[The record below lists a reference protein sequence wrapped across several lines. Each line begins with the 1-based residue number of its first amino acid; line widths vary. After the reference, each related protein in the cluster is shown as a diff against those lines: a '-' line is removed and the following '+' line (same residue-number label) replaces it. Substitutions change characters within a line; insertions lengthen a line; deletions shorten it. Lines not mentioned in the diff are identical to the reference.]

1 MAGRQGNRRPLRTS
15 GAALLPVLSAVLT
28 AATPLAAFAGLACA
42 PSAALARG
50 DVKTIDQTYCIV
62 TADRAG
68 VRAGNH
74 DSFYVVTDVKKGD
87 VVIID
92 GEDAAW
98 SRVVYSSSWPAF
110 AGLDEGTYDAA
121 GQTFTL
127 TRASTLLAYSS
138 INPQYCWQ
146 ALLPKTATLPAG
158 TKLKV
163 QGEIKDS
170 AHTVKGYRV
179 NAPEGARG
187 YVESRSLRRAT
198 KEEVDA
204 YRAKG
209 GAEAAK
215 PTVKP
220 GEKPAA
226 APGTNPPAAP
236 APGADRS
243 LVDPQVKPTPGAQPT
258 TPPTATPPTG
268 TPPAANPATPA
279 AAPGGQPTANPG
291 GPAEIKQ
298 DSDPNKPAG
307 AGPGDAP
314 KTDTPKPAVDRKTA
328 TLEQLESAFTKV
340 NGKDADIFT
349 AEYDS
354 LLAEIQKTIG
364 ELGDGPI
371 DVQRKRQLQLRAD
384 VLKLRIGVRDSL
396 KKAEES
402 KRSLNTEIKK
412 ASDVVAAA
420 ERSRVYNL
428 VGTLTA
434 SSIYDGKNLPLMYR
448 VVSADTKAPATLG
461 YISPEKDP
469 TLSAKVGQLV
479 GVIGE
484 AILDPTLKVSVI
496 RPVRVDLIGQ
506 SGGEALPLLK
516 PTEVPRSA
524 PDAKAPE
531 AANPAAPKTP
541 APAKPAEIIK

>member
-1 MAGRQGNRRPLRTS
+1 MARRQGNSRPIHTS
-15 GAALLPVLSAVLT
+15 AAALLPLLSSALT
-28 AATPLAAFAGLACA
+28 AATPLAVFAGLASA
-42 PSAALARG
+42 PSAAMARG

-87 VVIID
+87 VVVID

-98 SRVVYSSSWPAF
+98 SRVVYAASWPAF
-110 AGLDEGTYDAA
+110 VGVDEGTYDAA
-121 GQTFTL
+121 SQTFTL
-127 TRASTLLAYSS
+127 TRSSMLLAYST

-146 ALLPKTATLPAG
+146 ALLPKSSPLASG
-158 TKLKV
+158 SKLKV
-163 QGEIKDS
+163 QGEVKDS
-170 AHTVKGYRV
+170 AQTVKGYRV

-187 YVESRSLRRAT
+187 YIESRSLRRAT
-198 KEEVDA
+198 KDEVDA
-204 YRAKG
+204 YKAKG
-209 GAEAAK
+209 GAPAAEPAK
-215 PTVKP
+215 PAVKP
-220 GEKPAA
+220 
-226 APGTNPPAAP
+226 TTPPASPTPAP
-236 APGADRS
+236 APGAAPTPGADHS

-258 TPPTATPPTG
+258 TPAPTPTPAPGAGPT
-268 TPPAANPATPA
+268 TPA
-279 AAPGGQPTANPG
+279 AATPGAEPTPT

-298 DSDPNKPAG
+298 GSDPAQPA
-307 AGPGDAP
+307 AGPNDAA
-314 KTDTPKPAVDRKTA
+314 KPTAKPVDRKTA
-328 TLEQLESAFTKV
+328 TLEQLESAFTKI
-340 NGKDADIFT
+340 NGKEVDLFT

-354 LLAEIQKTIG
+354 LLSEVEKTIG
-364 ELGDGPI
+364 ELGDGPV
-371 DVQRKRQLQLRAD
+371 DVQRKRALQLRAD
-384 VLKLRIGVRDSL
+384 VLKLRIGLRDSL
-396 KKAEES
+396 KKAEEA
-402 KRSLNTEIKK
+402 KRGLNTEIKK
-412 ASDVVAAA
+412 ASEVVAAA
-420 ERSRVYNL
+420 EKSRVYNL
-428 VGTLTA
+428 VGTLSA

-469 TLSAKVGQLV
+469 TLAAKVGQLV

-484 AILDPTLKVSVI
+484 AIMDPTLKVSVI

-506 SGGEALPLLK
+506 TGGDGLPLLK

-541 APAKPAEIIK
+541 APAKPVDIIK

>member
-1 MAGRQGNRRPLRTS
+1 MAGRQGNSRPIRPS
-15 GAALLPVLSAVLT
+15 AAALLPMLSAALT

-42 PSAALARG
+42 PTSAMARG
-50 DVKTIDQTYCIV
+50 DVKSIDQTYCIV

-98 SRVVYSSSWPAF
+98 SRVVYAASWPAF
-110 AGLDEGTYDAA
+110 VGVDEGTYDAA

-127 TRASTLLAYSS
+127 TRSSMLLAYSS

-146 ALLPKTATLPAG
+146 ALLPKTAPLASG
-158 TKLKV
+158 AKLKV
-163 QGEIKDS
+163 QGEVKDS
-170 AHTVKGYRV
+170 AQTVKGYRV

-204 YRAKG
+204 YKAKG
-209 GAEAAK
+209 GAPAAEATK
-215 PTVKP
+215 PAVKP
-220 GEKPAA
+220 ATP
-226 APGTNPPAAP
+226 PTTPPTTPPAATP
-236 APGADRS
+236 GASPTPGADHS

-258 TPPTATPPTG
+258 TPPPT
-268 TPPAANPATPA
+268 TPAAPA
-279 AAPGGQPTANPG
+279 AAPGAAPGTAPGAQPAPT
-291 GPAEIKQ
+291 EIKQ
-298 DSDPNKPAG
+298 DSGPAAGPDETTKPA
-307 AGPGDAP
+307 A
-314 KTDTPKPAVDRKTA
+314 KPVDRKTA
-328 TLEQLESAFTKV
+328 TLEQLEAAFTKM
-340 NGKDADIFT
+340 NGKDVDIFT

-354 LLAEIQKTIG
+354 LLAEVQKTIG
-364 ELGDGPI
+364 ELGDGPV
-371 DVQRKRQLQLRAD
+371 DKGRKRQLQLRAD
-384 VLKLRIGVRDSL
+384 VLKLRIGLRDSL
-396 KKAEES
+396 RSAEEA
-402 KRSLNTEIKK
+402 KRGLNTEIKK

-420 ERSRVYNL
+420 EKSRVYNL
-428 VGTLTA
+428 VGTLSA

-448 VVSADTKAPATLG
+448 VVSADAKAPATLG

-469 TLSAKVGQLV
+469 ALAAKVGQLV

-484 AILDPTLKVSVI
+484 AVMDPTLKVSVI

-506 SGGEALPLLK
+506 AGGDGLPLLK

-531 AANPAAPKTP
+531 AANPGAPKTP
-541 APAKPAEIIK
+541 APAKPVDIIK